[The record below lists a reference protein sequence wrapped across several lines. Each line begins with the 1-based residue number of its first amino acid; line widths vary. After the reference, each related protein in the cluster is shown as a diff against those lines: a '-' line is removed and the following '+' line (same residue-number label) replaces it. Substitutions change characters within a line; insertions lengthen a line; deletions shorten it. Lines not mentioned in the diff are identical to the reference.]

1 MHVCCLYYVYAYLNI
16 DASLGTSE
24 RRRGRGHDMSGG
36 RDSVPEGKNF
46 EFCIFYSRIFHTHMY
61 NVCFYVLCF
70 QLERKK
76 GTYTNENLHND
87 NITQTGTN
95 KVRSVFQSLSHK
107 LKYIKV

>member
-36 RDSVPEGKNF
+36 RDSVPESKNF

-76 GTYTNENLHND
+76 VRIRMKIFTMIILYRQGQVKCGQSFSLFLTN
-87 NITQTGTN
+87 
-95 KVRSVFQSLSHK
+95 LS
-107 LKYIKV
+107 I